1 MMTFLLSNRILKI
14 LGLFALILVMI
25 VCGFSSVRFGLTQ
38 ITWEMVW
45 QAYSQFDGSNEQI
58 IITTSRV
65 PRALIAIAVGISLG
79 MAGALMQGLTKNPLA
94 APDIYG
100 LNAGASFFIVFFVV
114 FLGVSSLSA
123 FTWIAFLGS
132 GLAALAIYV
141 LGSLGRNGLSPMKL
155 TLAGASMA
163 ALFSSLTQGMLSMNE
178 KALDEVLFWLAG
190 SVEGRSLE
198 MLTPVLPYMITA
210 WVAAFLLAKQVNT
223 LSMGEDV
230 AKGLGQRTVWIKS
243 LTWAVIVLLAGS
255 SVAVAGPI
263 GFVGIVVP
271 HLARALVGV
280 DYRWLLPYSGVLG
293 AILLLL
299 ADISAR
305 YIIMPKEVPVGVMT
319 ALIGTP
325 FFVYIARK
333 GFYRK

>member
-1 MMTFLLSNRILKI
+1 MTFLLSNRPLKI
-14 LGLFALILVMI
+14 IGLTLSLMI
-25 VCGFSSVRFGLTQ
+25 MVVCGFSSVRFGLTD
-38 ITWEMVW
+38 ITWGMVLE
-45 QAYSQFDGSNEQI
+45 AYTQFDSSNEHI

-65 PRALIAIAVGISLG
+65 PRALIAIAVGISLA
-79 MAGALMQGLTKNPLA
+79 MAGALMQGLTRNPLA

-100 LNAGASFFIVFFVV
+100 LNAGASFFIVFSVV
-114 FLGVSSLSA
+114 FLGVSNLA
-123 FTWIAFLGS
+123 GFTWIAFLGS
-132 GLAALAIYV
+132 GTAALAIYV
-141 LGSLGRNGLSPMKL
+141 LGSLGRNGLSPMKM

-163 ALFSSLTQGMLSMNE
+163 ALFSSLTQGMLSINE
-178 KALDEVLFWLAG
+178 RALEEVLFWLAG

-198 MLTPVLPYMITA
+198 MLIPVLPYMIVA
-210 WVAAFLLAKQVNT
+210 WVGAFLLAKQVNT
-223 LSMGEDV
+223 LSMGDDV
-230 AKGLGQRTVWIKS
+230 AKGLGQRTVWIKAM
-243 LTWAVIVLLAGS
+243 TWAVIVLLAGS

-271 HLARALVGV
+271 HLARALVGP

-333 GFYRK
+333 GLYRK